1 MIFLI
6 GKNGYV
12 AGRFAAELEK
22 RGIDFTVTSSRL
34 QGDGIHLDLRNADE
48 FDYAQIGEGDTV
60 VLLAAESSPDVCA
73 NEYERAYAL
82 NVLGTAVFIKGTLKR
97 GAKVLFFSSDVVYG
111 HREEPVNEND
121 PTEPVGVYA
130 EMKCRVEEEFRG
142 TKDFKVFRPSL
153 VFSKESIFAANL
165 MDCVNEQKAIT
176 AFPMKRSVIYVD
188 DIVEAAL
195 NLFERWEEFHNWS
208 FNLCGPELLS
218 RAELAG
224 LYKDIIDDRLEIVQ
238 AEAPDGFFLKRPR
251 TINMQSL
258 YLEGLLKRKPTTIS
272 EAMKMEFAKS

>member
-1 MIFLI
+1 M
-6 GKNGYV
+6 
-12 AGRFAAELEK
+12 
-22 RGIDFTVTSSRL
+22 
-34 QGDGIHLDLRNADE
+34 
-48 FDYAQIGEGDTV
+48 
-60 VLLAAESSPDVCA
+60 AAESSPDVCA

-82 NVLGTAVFIKGTLKR
+82 NVLGTAEFIKDALKR